1 MLRANH
7 YANLETCRGAW
18 GPIDRQAAAP
28 CTVPHDGPP
37 IASSMNSLQAEADWR
52 ILSGVAVNF

>member
-1 MLRANH
+1 M
-7 YANLETCRGAW
+7 G
-18 GPIDRQAAAP
+18 
-28 CTVPHDGPP
+28 PHDGPP